1 MLTNKSQNIDVPHN
15 AQLFG
20 AQECFKTMVGKEAPS
35 WKHKEHKIRL
45 ERKETLEQEQENAQ
59 RDAYKEQVFTTHQ
72 QVSLLT
78 QRTQVLADKESKQML
93 SVVSGCKQVIKKHDE
108 AVKKMNDTM
117 HKAST
122 REASRI
128 DAEMQYARALA
139 ANGGKD
145 LDYFCVPALETSKR
159 ADVRQR

>member
-1 MLTNKSQNIDVPHN
+1 MFEFLQKSLKFILLLARVYNLFYIKLRLTHMLTNNSQNIDVPHN

-20 AQECFKTMVGKEAPS
+20 AQECFKTMIGKEAPS
-35 WKHKEHKIRL
+35 WKHKELKIRL

-93 SVVSGCKQVIKKHDE
+93 KVVSGCK
-108 AVKKMNDTM
+108 
-117 HKAST
+117 
-122 REASRI
+122 
-128 DAEMQYARALA
+128 
-139 ANGGKD
+139 
-145 LDYFCVPALETSKR
+145 
-159 ADVRQR
+159 